1 MSTNYTTDGKLG
13 VDIDG
18 AGTADSAAQF
28 ALGTTARA
36 NSNQVAIYVYAGQ
49 ALGAGTGVKL
59 GTAFT
64 ASVSAGAATT
74 VVAALAAGEYGWAV
88 QSDATLNTA

>member
-18 AGTADSAAQF
+18 VGTADTAAQF

-36 NSNQVAIYVYAGQ
+36 SGNQVAIYVYAGQ
-49 ALGAGTGVKL
+49 LLTAGTGVKFAA
-59 GTAFT
+59 TFT

-74 VVAALAAGEYGWAV
+74 VVATLASGEYGWAV
-88 QSDATLNTA
+88 QNDATLNTA